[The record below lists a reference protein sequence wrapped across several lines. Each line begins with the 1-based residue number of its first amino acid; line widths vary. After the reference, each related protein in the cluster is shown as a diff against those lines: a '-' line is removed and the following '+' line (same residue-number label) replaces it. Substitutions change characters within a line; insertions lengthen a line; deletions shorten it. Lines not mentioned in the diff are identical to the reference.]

1 MLFGHKFNALKLSL
15 NPQLWNIFL
24 TLNFCTLLC
33 SVNGDATK
41 TFLFISRVG
50 KGVVQ
55 AFWIPSTLMHYL
67 NRFIPW
73 VLQIFNYSHFEWFHL
88 LNGVLQIWSY
98 DGHWMSL
105 SLIPLSNLG
114 ENADYRVTD
123 LLLIYLELNC
133 GVSPPSRSVK
143 YLSTPTSFLFV
154 HGSCCLQA
162 NGK

>member
-73 VLQIFNYSHFEWFHL
+73 VLQIFNYSHFEWLHL
-88 LNGVLQIWSY
+88 LN
-98 DGHWMSL
+98 M
-105 SLIPLSNLG
+105 LSNLG